1 MDDAKQI
8 MHERFWELRKDW
20 KLTLEQLEKQTG
32 ISKSALG
39 SYEAEGTK
47 DISHWAVVRLAE
59 FYGVTTDYLLG
70 LSVMKNHPNADLNDL
85 RLSDEMIELL
95 KSGRIN
101 NRLLCELA
109 AHGDFRRFMLD
120 LEIYVNRIAG
130 MHVRNNNTALKTE
143 RKVLMERAGLDDNDL
158 NMRTLELV
166 QIDEDD
172 YFAHV
177 IFEDLRPIIRD
188 IREAHKSDATTADA
202 DTESPAE
209 KAVRQLEAALNC
221 EGSKEEKI
229 VRALLSQ
236 LEIDYDSLTKEEF
249 VTLIGILN
257 KSEHMKKHISRR
269 GKVPA
274 PQRRKRKKR

>member
-1 MDDAKQI
+1 MDDAKQS

-120 LEIYVNRIAG
+120 LEIYVDRIAS
-130 MHVRNNNTALKTE
+130 MHIRNNNTALKTE

-158 NMRTLELV
+158 NMRTLELA

-249 VTLIGILN
+249 VTD
-257 KSEHMKKHISRR
+257 
-269 GKVPA
+269 
-274 PQRRKRKKR
+274 RKAHV

>member
-8 MHERFWELRKDW
+8 MHERFWELRKDRN
-20 KLTLEQLEKQTG
+20 LTLEQLEKQTG

-85 RLSDEMIELL
+85 RLSDKMIELL

-101 NRLLCELA
+101 KLCELA
-109 AHGDFRRFMLD
+109 AHGDFRRVMLD
-120 LEIYVNRIAG
+120 LEIYVDRIASI
-130 MHVRNNNTALKTE
+130 HIRNNNTALKTE

-172 YFAHV
+172 YFAHT
-177 IFEDLRPIIRD
+177 IFENLRPIIRD
-188 IREAHKSDATTADA
+188 IREAHKSDVTTSDA
-202 DTESPAE
+202 DTESSAE

-236 LEIDYDSLTKEEF
+236 LEIDYDTLTKEEF

-274 PQRRKRKKR
+274 TQRRKRKKR

>member
-1 MDDAKQI
+1 
-8 MHERFWELRKDW
+8 
-20 KLTLEQLEKQTG
+20 
-32 ISKSALG
+32 
-39 SYEAEGTK
+39 
-47 DISHWAVVRLAE
+47 
-59 FYGVTTDYLLG
+59 
-70 LSVMKNHPNADLNDL
+70 
-85 RLSDEMIELL
+85 
-95 KSGRIN
+95 
-101 NRLLCELA
+101 
-109 AHGDFRRFMLD
+109 
-120 LEIYVNRIAG
+120 
-130 MHVRNNNTALKTE
+130 
-143 RKVLMERAGLDDNDL
+143 MERASLDDNDL
-158 NMRTLELV
+158 NMRTLELA

-177 IFEDLRPIIRD
+177 IFEDLWPIIRD
-188 IREAHKSDATTADA
+188 IREAHKSDVTTADA

-221 EGSKEEKI
+221 EGNREEKI

-236 LEIDYDSLTKEEF
+236 LEIDYDTLTKEEF